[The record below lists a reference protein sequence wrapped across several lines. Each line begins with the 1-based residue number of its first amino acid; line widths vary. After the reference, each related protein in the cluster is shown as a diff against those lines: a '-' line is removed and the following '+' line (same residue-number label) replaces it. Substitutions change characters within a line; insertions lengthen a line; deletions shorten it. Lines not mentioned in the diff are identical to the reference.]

1 MVSMVLLCA
10 TVTATSAAPFEA
22 PANRKAAEILPAEL
36 LRGPNY
42 QVRDTVVSYGYMHHW
57 TVDTDFGKGPAMNIY
72 AVREGQRKTFG
83 ADPDVL
89 AIWRDR
95 IDYNT
100 RVA

>member
-1 MVSMVLLCA
+1 MS
-10 TVTATSAAPFEA
+10 
-22 PANRKAAEILPAEL
+22 
-36 LRGPNY
+36 
-42 QVRDTVVSYGYMHHW
+42 
-57 TVDTDFGKGPAMNIY
+57 IY

-83 ADPDVL
+83 ADSDVL

>member
-1 MVSMVLLCA
+1 
-10 TVTATSAAPFEA
+10 
-22 PANRKAAEILPAEL
+22 
-36 LRGPNY
+36 
-42 QVRDTVVSYGYMHHW
+42 
-57 TVDTDFGKGPAMNIY
+57 MNIY